1 MATRVELRK
10 IKVLGDNPGKFDA
23 PITLH
28 IVLEVFEQVP
38 TEAIDVSFTWSP
50 VWDFPVDQELDEMEV
65 GPFTTLGKHEF
76 TIESDPPDVT
86 QIPDPTGPTAL
97 IVSLK
102 YKGNEFLH
110 IGYNV
115 TVNCEGDMPDVFESA
130 AQLTREIGKCY
141 PKLRE
146 ISWDAEEPHEPLSP
160 SNSSSDESSLD
171 GSDDMEEAPEKRAR
185 LEEE

>member
-1 MATRVELRK
+1 MATRIELRK
-10 IKVLGDNPGKFDA
+10 VKVVGNNPTKFDA
-23 PITLH
+23 PIQLH
-28 IVLEVFEQVP
+28 LVLEVYEKVP
-38 TEAIDVSFTWSP
+38 EGTVDVSFTWSP

-102 YKGNEFLH
+102 YKGQEFLH

-115 TVNCEGDMPDVFESA
+115 TVTCDGEMPDVFTSA
-130 AQLTREIGKCY
+130 SQLTREIGKCY

-146 ISWDAEEPHEPLSP
+146 ITWDAEAP
-160 SNSSSDESSLD
+160 SESLASDSESCS
-171 GSDDMEEAPEKRAR
+171 EEVEEVEGAPEKRPR
-185 LEEE
+185 LERGSP